1 MKCLRVYMN
10 LVRLL
15 NEDNFLF
22 KLISSLNFPTKP
34 DPDRKQICLFTYAVS
49 PMTPQTATTL
59 PKAQLS
65 RNHPN
70 PKASPN
76 SYRSPKHT
84 PPPYESFRLSSVC
97 SASSV
102 IILLSSRQSPLPAP
116 TINLNSQR
124 ISLPH

>member
-84 PPPYESFRLSSVC
+84 PPPMNLFVSPPFAQPHQSSFSCR
-97 SASSV
+97 
-102 IILLSSRQSPLPAP
+102 PANRHYRP
-116 TINLNSQR
+116 PQ
-124 ISLPH
+124 